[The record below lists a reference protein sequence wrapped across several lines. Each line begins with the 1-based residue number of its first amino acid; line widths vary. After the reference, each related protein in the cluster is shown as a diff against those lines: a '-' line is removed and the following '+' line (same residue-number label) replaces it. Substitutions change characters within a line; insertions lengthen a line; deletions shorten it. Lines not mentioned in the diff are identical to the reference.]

1 MNDLQNRI
9 EILID
14 KFELQPSAF
23 ADKCGIKRPLM
34 SHILSGRNK
43 ASLQVVMQ
51 ILEEFTNVNTDWLIF
66 GNGDMLKDAK
76 FTPNN
81 TSESV
86 SLSKSTSDNSDLL
99 LNDENAVQ
107 KFNLK
112 KTGEKELASQKVSN
126 DSKENVAPTLPK
138 QPAQV
143 LLFFEDGTFESF
155 VKKSSL

>member
-76 FTPNN
+76 ITPNN
-81 TSESV
+81 FSESEG
-86 SLSKSTSDNSDLL
+86 SSNSKKDNTAHFLTY
-99 LNDENAVQ
+99 NNADKSSRQ
-107 KFNLK
+107 RE
-112 KTGEKELASQKVSN
+112 TEEKELSSLKVSDN
-126 DSKENVAPTLPK
+126 PKEVVSPPLPK

-155 VKKSSL
+155 VKKRSL